1 MRMLCSIR
9 RSENDQPATKIL
21 TFKTTIHT
29 EVDIFYVFHICSFES
44 AEEDLVIRQNRDEPT
59 MIARTEIV
67 KVSDDVQESALRGHP
82 SLAAVPVLIFA
93 VLLLP
98 QSRMLRKYVWVVT
111 GVAQLASDPPKNV
124 LRVLT
129 LR

>member
-1 MRMLCSIR
+1 
-9 RSENDQPATKIL
+9 
-21 TFKTTIHT
+21 
-29 EVDIFYVFHICSFES
+29 
-44 AEEDLVIRQNRDEPT
+44 

-67 KVSDDVQESALRGHP
+67 KDADDDQESAPRELP
-82 SLAAVPVLIFA
+82 PLAAVPVLIFA